1 MDSSQFAAGMGDSV
15 DPKLKERDRKLASS
29 PVIHQLHMA
38 LALRNENVITRVF
51 ESDDADRVL
60 ERAAAELRLLLQAN
74 PGKCP
79 NGYMWSDKLGRCV
92 PIILGATEA

>member
-1 MDSSQFAAGMGDSV
+1 
-15 DPKLKERDRKLASS
+15 
-29 PVIHQLHMA
+29 MA

-51 ESDDADRVL
+51 QSDDADYVI
-60 ERAAAELRLLLQAN
+60 AEAKKELDAILSVN

-92 PIILGATEA
+92 PIVLGAAQA